1 MPGKVAIVG
10 VGWYGFRSISPE
22 LSYKEIMYEAAVR
35 AYADAGIDP
44 RTDVDSFVT
53 VAEDFSEGTSI
64 FDEYVPDQLGAV
76 LRPNVTIPGEGLHGL
91 ITAYMQLCTGRF
103 DVVVVEGHSKASNI
117 RYPAHILAYAM
128 DPVYNRP
135 LRVHPWFVAGLEM
148 QRYLYETGTT
158 LEQCA
163 QVVVKNKANALF
175 NPLAAHPATL
185 TVDDVRNSEPVA
197 QPLTRLEIAPPADG
211 CVVMVLASEATAR
224 ALTKRPIWIL
234 GVGWANGSYSLEHR
248 DWVELDYVR
257 QAAQMAYRTAGIR
270 YPRGSLDFLEV
281 DDTFAYKELQH
292 LEAMGLCGPGEAG
305 RLTEDGTTSL
315 EGDLPVNPSG
325 GSLGCGHLLDASG
338 LARALELVLQLREEA
353 GARQLPDVHV
363 GAALS
368 WRGIPS
374 TSAAVVIL
382 SNED

>member
-1 MPGKVAIVG
+1 MVEKVAIVG
-10 VGWYGFRSISPE
+10 VGWYGYRPISPE
-22 LSYKEIMYEAAVR
+22 LSYKEMMYEAAVR
-35 AYADAGIDP
+35 AYTDAGIDP

-53 VAEDFSEGTSI
+53 VAEDFWEGTSI

-91 ITAYMQLCTGRF
+91 ITAYMQLRTGAF

-117 RYPAHILAYAM
+117 LHPAHIVAYAM

-135 LRVHPWFVAGLEM
+135 LRAHPFFVAGLEM
-148 QRYLYETGTT
+148 QRYLYESGTT
-158 LEQCA
+158 HEQCA
-163 QVVVKNKANALF
+163 QVVVKNKANALL

-185 TVDDVRNSEPVA
+185 ALEDVLGSEPVA
-197 QPLTRLEIAPPADG
+197 EPVTRLEIAPPADG
-211 CVVMVLASEATAR
+211 CIVMVLASEDAAR
-224 ALTKRPIWIL
+224 SLTDRPVWIL

-248 DWVELDYVR
+248 DWSDLDYVR
-257 QAAQMAYRTAGIR
+257 QAAQMAYGTADIR
-270 YPRGSLDFLEV
+270 YPRGVLDLVEV

-292 LEAMGLCGPGEAG
+292 LEALGLCASGEAG
-305 RLTEDGTTSL
+305 RLTEDGATSL
-315 EGDLPVNPSG
+315 EGELPVNPSG

-338 LARALELVLQLREEA
+338 LARVLELVFQLRGEA
-353 GARQLPDVHV
+353 GPRQLPDVHV

-368 WRGIPS
+368 WRGIPT

-382 SNED
+382 GNEG